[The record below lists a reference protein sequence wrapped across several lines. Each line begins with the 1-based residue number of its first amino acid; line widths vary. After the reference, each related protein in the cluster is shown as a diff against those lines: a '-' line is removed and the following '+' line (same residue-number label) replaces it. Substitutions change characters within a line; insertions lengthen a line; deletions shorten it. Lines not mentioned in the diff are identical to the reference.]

1 MDQAMESGQEVEGQE
16 AGGGQSDVGE
26 FIKNLSGGLTTI
38 TQMIGSMPDADPADV
53 QEIQDITDRFQGLMS
68 KLAGGGEGA
77 PSEDPAAQSPKASR
91 AKAVPVQSMAG
102 KPVSP
107 AGY

>member
-1 MDQAMESGQEVEGQE
+1 
-16 AGGGQSDVGE
+16 
-26 FIKNLSGGLTTI
+26 
-38 TQMIGSMPDADPADV
+38 MPDADPADV
-53 QEIQDITDRFQGLMS
+53 QEIEDITNRFQGLMS

-77 PSEDPAAQSPKASR
+77 APQAQSPKAGR
-91 AKAVPVQSMAG
+91 GKAVPVQSMAG

>member
-1 MDQAMESGQEVEGQE
+1 MDQAMANGQPQE
-16 AGGGQSDVGE
+16 AEGKEMSGNQSDVGE

-38 TQMIGSMPDADPADV
+38 TQMIGSMPDVDPADV
-53 QEIQDITDRFQGLMS
+53 QEIEEITNRFQGLMA
-68 KLAGGGEGA
+68 KLSGAGAEGEA
-77 PSEDPAAQSPKASR
+77 PAAQSPKASR
-91 AKAVPVQSMAG
+91 GKAVQVQSMAG

>member
-1 MDQAMESGQEVEGQE
+1 MNQEMESGQEVEGKE
-16 AGGGQSDVGE
+16 MEGGKSDVGE

-38 TQMIGSMPDADPADV
+38 AQMIGSMPEADPADV
-53 QEIQDITDRFQGLMS
+53 QEIEDITNRFQGLMS
-68 KLAGGGEGA
+68 KLAGGGEGTA
-77 PSEDPAAQSPKASR
+77 HQSQSPKASR
-91 AKAVPVQSMAG
+91 GKVVSVQSMAG

>member
-1 MDQAMESGQEVEGQE
+1 MGSGQEVEGKE
-16 AGGGQSDVGE
+16 MEGGQSDIGE

-77 PSEDPAAQSPKASR
+77 APQAQSPKASR
-91 AKAVPVQSMAG
+91 GKAVPVQSMAG

>member
-1 MDQAMESGQEVEGQE
+1 MDQEMAGQEVEGKE
-16 AGGGQSDVGE
+16 MEGGQSDVGE

-53 QEIQDITDRFQGLMS
+53 QEIEDITNRFQGLMS
-68 KLAGGGEGA
+68 KLAGGTEAGA
-77 PSEDPAAQSPKASR
+77 APQAQSPKASR
-91 AKAVPVQSMAG
+91 GKAVPVQSMAG